1 MQLPRMRVPPQ
12 TCSCWIYWLGA
23 GLPFHCTARQLAQ
36 WLIIIKKMS
45 LCKKPA
51 TNSRD
56 TPLTTEWMKDEM
68 QFITHTFQENC
79 TDKKDNLV
87 HACIHF
93 SWYFFLIFIVCCVE
107 ESLIKSC
114 SIWTD
119 FVYVYPIQALL
130 LLKRLLTLLLLWIGH
145 QQK

>member
-1 MQLPRMRVPPQ
+1 
-12 TCSCWIYWLGA
+12 
-23 GLPFHCTARQLAQ
+23 
-36 WLIIIKKMS
+36 MS

-56 TPLTTEWMKDEM
+56 TALTTEWMKDEM
-68 QFITHTFQENC
+68 QFITHTFQGNC

-87 HACIHF
+87 HAWIHF
-93 SWYFFLIFIVCCVE
+93 SWYFFFIFIVCCVE
-107 ESLIKSC
+107 DSLIKSC

-130 LLKRLLTLLLLWIGH
+130 LLKRLLTLLLL
-145 QQK
+145 

>member
-1 MQLPRMRVPPQ
+1 MFH
-12 TCSCWIYWLGA
+12 CSCQECESPDVFLLDLLTVGRSAISL
-23 GLPFHCTARQLAQ
+23 HCSRQLAQ

-79 TDKKDNLV
+79 R
-87 HACIHF
+87 
-93 SWYFFLIFIVCCVE
+93 YR
-107 ESLIKSC
+107 
-114 SIWTD
+114 
-119 FVYVYPIQALL
+119 Q
-130 LLKRLLTLLLLWIGH
+130 KR
-145 QQK
+145 